1 MKTIMTYTASA
12 ALALGAA
19 LLTSGCGK
27 PTVAVTVA
35 QKSSVP
41 FVFESDIKPAAL
53 HSLPVIP
60 QVSGKIL
67 SNLPDVGSQVTA
79 GQLLVQIDASQY
91 EAQAAEIRSKIAA
104 ASAASTQRVYQA
116 DPIDDSMEAS
126 LLRQGIITRAE
137 YDRIRGRKSGGTYV
151 QQTVGGGEP
160 DTALLASLQA
170 VQKAISES
178 TIVSPID
185 GIVSQVYENDS
196 QMAAAGKPLLVIRQ
210 NSPVIADVQI
220 PASLDQVMADAK
232 NTKSLTVTISDKDHV
247 NTWYGELKPQP
258 NQGGDAYTVYKV
270 QADNPDDAIV
280 IGDVYKV
287 RIDTGKDV
295 SGYVIPSSA
304 FIRPDQVEVVTADN
318 LIDMRTVTVASD
330 LGDNKLVVN
339 GLADGDRIVT
349 KPDSS
354 LQMGMEVKV
363 Q

>member
-19 LLTSGCGK
+19 FLISGCGK

-60 QVSGKIL
+60 QVSGKII
-67 SNLPDVGSQVTA
+67 SQLPDVGSQVTA

-104 ASAASTQRVYQA
+104 ASAASVQRVYQA

-137 YDRIRGRKSGGTYV
+137 YDRIRGRKGSGTYV
-151 QQTVGGGEP
+151 QQTVGGEP

-185 GIVSQVYENDS
+185 GIISQVYENDS

-220 PASLDQVMADAK
+220 PASLDQVLADAK

-295 SGYVIPSSA
+295 SGYVIPASA

-318 LIDMRTVTVASD
+318 LVDMRTVTVASD
-330 LGDNKLVVN
+330 MGENKLVVS
-339 GLADGDRIVT
+339 GLSDGDRVIT
-349 KPDSS
+349 APDSQ
-354 LQMGMEVKV
+354 LQLGMEVVVK
-363 Q
+363 

>member
-1 MKTIMTYTASA
+1 MA
-12 ALALGAA
+12 AAGLVLGSA
-19 LLTSGCGK
+19 LLISGCGK

-41 FVFESDIKPAAL
+41 FVYESEIKPAAL
-53 HSLPVIP
+53 HSMPVIP

-67 SNLPDVGSQVTA
+67 SELPDVGSQVKA
-79 GQLLVQIDASQY
+79 GQMLVQIDASQY

-104 ASAASTQRVYQA
+104 ASAKTQYVYQA
-116 DPIDDSMEAS
+116 EPVDDSMEAS

-137 YDRIRGRKSGGTYV
+137 YDRIRGKKSSGTYV
-151 QQTVGGGEP
+151 AQQVGGGEP

-170 VQKAISES
+170 AQKAISES
-178 TIVSPID
+178 TIMSPID
-185 GIVSQVYENDS
+185 GIVSQVYENENK
-196 QMAAAGKPLLVIRQ
+196 MASAGKPLLVIRQ

-220 PASLDQVMADAK
+220 PASLDQMLAEAK
-232 NTKSLTVTISDKDHV
+232 DTKTLTVTISDKDHI

-280 IGDVYKV
+280 IGDVYNV
-287 RIDTGKDV
+287 RIDSGKDV
-295 SGYVIPSSA
+295 SGYVIPASA
-304 FIRPDQVEVVTADN
+304 FVRPDQVEVVTADN

-330 LGDNKLVVN
+330 MGENKLVVS
-339 GLADGDRIVT
+339 GIVDGDRIVT

-354 LQMGMEVKV
+354 LQLGMEVKV
-363 Q
+363 K